1 MSEFTNNKNDKDKI
15 NDNDIHLDG
24 LDDKNNKQPIKEKE
38 IKLEEKNFR
47 DLKLDDNNSSIY
59 LSRKL
64 MKRKELDK
72 NQLKEIKKAKKKYSS
87 FIEKQKNKTDLL
99 ELVDK
104 TVKKIYNF
112 DLTNQKPEEKDNF
125 FCVNALDEEEK
136 NFSDC
141 FASFNDIINKEG
153 KNIKQNKK
161 KNFLFQNNFKNKIN
175 QEEKLSKIIS
185 ELEKSH
191 PQIMEENE
199 KKTNLDELIPTL
211 NENFDDKILG
221 ENEIIKKFNSPIG
234 RLEDTKNF
242 IYKFDAHKNYH
253 LMINAYKHFNYWR
266 TSLSDG
272 NSFYRVFM
280 YSLIENYITNQN
292 INELKK
298 LICDIIQED
307 YITLYRNKGIDVY
320 IVLQIFNKIIS
331 LLENNQ
337 IEESYK
343 IFNKAY
349 RLKNHCFDYTMIFYL
364 RNIVY
369 KYTKEVYNIYNN
381 NLKEKNKEID
391 DLINIDAINE
401 LGFEPEFFILIFIP
415 YLFDV
420 NLKIFWVDGNLQK
433 NEDGFIDFVDDE
445 NEGKFP
451 YIIMGYFFSNFFPL
465 YSNKINDNLN
475 KIINERYI
483 RMTKLTYCDE
493 NKKICPICNNETEQ
507 VIFLQKKFIICKPCL
522 ISHVD
527 KIIMKRTL
535 SLNNEDYYGFEYY
548 NRPIHLQDDYYINNY
563 EIIELKK
570 ENISNL
576 LLRNQTMSCCQ
587 CQIKIEKNEYLMNCG
602 CFYCEKCFMINLK
615 NSTNEYMYIN
625 EFEKQ
630 NNTFEKVICSCGKN
644 FDISYASKI
653 YKPSNEERNNAKERM
668 KIYVKTL
675 CYQCLQ
681 KLVEYDNENNN
692 YKIIEKYHKV
702 YIKKE
707 SEKRNNIEY
716 YDGQHIICKNCY
728 VKQKKKILN
737 EQETNEEEESNQKI
751 IRQNFCKICNRN
763 HIEFIDDEEGK
774 TSCSENCVII

>member
-47 DLKLDDNNSSIY
+47 DFKIDDNNSSIY

-64 MKRKELDK
+64 MKGKELDK

-112 DLTNQKPEEKDNF
+112 DLTNQNLEEKDNF
-125 FCVNALDEEEK
+125 FCINALDEEEK

-141 FASFNDIINKEG
+141 FVSFNDIINKEG
-153 KNIKQNKK
+153 KNIKQNRK

-191 PQIMEENE
+191 PQNMEENE
-199 KKTNLDELIPTL
+199 KKTNLDELLPTL

-221 ENEIIKKFNSPIG
+221 ENEILKKFNSPIG

-242 IYKFDAHKNYH
+242 IYKFEAHKNYH

-266 TSLSDG
+266 PSLSDG

-307 YITLYRNKGIDVY
+307 YITLYRNKGIDVD
-320 IVLQIFNKIIS
+320 IVLQIIKKILLLVENNKIK
-331 LLENNQ
+331 EA
-337 IEESYK
+337 YK

-381 NLKEKNKEID
+381 NLKEKNKDKD

-401 LGFEPEFFILIFIP
+401 FGIEPEFFILIFIP

-507 VIFLQKKFIICKPCL
+507 VIFIQKKFIICKPCL
-522 ISHVD
+522 ISHLD
-527 KIIMKRTL
+527 KIIMNRTL

-576 LLRNQTMSCCQ
+576 LLRNQTKSCCQ

-644 FDISYASKI
+644 FNISYASKI

-692 YKIIEKYHKV
+692 YKIIEKFHKV

-728 VKQKKKILN
+728 VKQKKLILN

-774 TSCSENCVII
+774 IACSEFCVII

>member
-64 MKRKELDK
+64 MKGKELDK

-112 DLTNQKPEEKDNF
+112 DLTNQKLEEKDNF

-266 TSLSDG
+266 PSLSDG

-307 YITLYRNKGIDVY
+307 YITLYRNKGIDVD
-320 IVLQIFNKIIS
+320 IVLQIIKKILF

-349 RLKNHCFDYTMIFYL
+349 RLKNHYFDYTMIFYL

-381 NLKEKNKEID
+381 NLKEKNKDKD

-401 LGFEPEFFILIFIP
+401 FGIEPEFFILIFIP

-615 NSTNEYMYIN
+615 NSTNGYMYIN

-692 YKIIEKYHKV
+692 YKIIEKFHKV

-728 VKQKKKILN
+728 VKQKKLILN

>member
-307 YITLYRNKGIDVY
+307 YITLYRNKGIDVD
-320 IVLQIFNKIIS
+320 IVLQIIKKILF

>member
-1 MSEFTNNKNDKDKI
+1 
-15 NDNDIHLDG
+15 
-24 LDDKNNKQPIKEKE
+24 
-38 IKLEEKNFR
+38 
-47 DLKLDDNNSSIY
+47 
-59 LSRKL
+59 
-64 MKRKELDK
+64 
-72 NQLKEIKKAKKKYSS
+72 
-87 FIEKQKNKTDLL
+87 
-99 ELVDK
+99 
-104 TVKKIYNF
+104 
-112 DLTNQKPEEKDNF
+112 
-125 FCVNALDEEEK
+125 
-136 NFSDC
+136 
-141 FASFNDIINKEG
+141 
-153 KNIKQNKK
+153 
-161 KNFLFQNNFKNKIN
+161 
-175 QEEKLSKIIS
+175 
-185 ELEKSH
+185 
-191 PQIMEENE
+191 
-199 KKTNLDELIPTL
+199 
-211 NENFDDKILG
+211 
-221 ENEIIKKFNSPIG
+221 
-234 RLEDTKNF
+234 
-242 IYKFDAHKNYH
+242 
-253 LMINAYKHFNYWR
+253 
-266 TSLSDG
+266 
-272 NSFYRVFM
+272 
-280 YSLIENYITNQN
+280 
-292 INELKK
+292 
-298 LICDIIQED
+298 
-307 YITLYRNKGIDVY
+307 
-320 IVLQIFNKIIS
+320 
-331 LLENNQ
+331 
-337 IEESYK
+337 
-343 IFNKAY
+343 
-349 RLKNHCFDYTMIFYL
+349 MIFYL

-451 YIIMGYFFSNFFPL
+451 YVIMGYFFSNFFPL

>member
-415 YLFDV
+415 YLFNV

-451 YIIMGYFFSNFFPL
+451 YVIMGYFFSNFFPL

>member
-47 DLKLDDNNSSIY
+47 DFKIDDNNSSIY

-64 MKRKELDK
+64 MKGKELDK

-112 DLTNQKPEEKDNF
+112 DLTNQNLEEKDNF
-125 FCVNALDEEEK
+125 FCINALDEEEK
-136 NFSDC
+136 HFSDC
-141 FASFNDIINKEG
+141 FISFDDIINKEG
-153 KNIKQNKK
+153 KNIKQNRK

-191 PQIMEENE
+191 PQNMEENE
-199 KKTNLDELIPTL
+199 KKTNLDELLPTL

-221 ENEIIKKFNSPIG
+221 ENEILKKFNSPIG

-242 IYKFDAHKNYH
+242 IYKFEAHKNYH

-266 TSLSDG
+266 PSLSDG

-320 IVLQIFNKIIS
+320 IVLQIFNKILF

-349 RLKNHCFDYTMIFYL
+349 RLKNHYFDYTMIIYL

-381 NLKEKNKEID
+381 NLKEKNKDKD

-507 VIFLQKKFIICKPCL
+507 VIFIQKKFIICKPCL
-522 ISHVD
+522 ISHLD
-527 KIIMKRTL
+527 KIIMNRTL

-576 LLRNQTMSCCQ
+576 LLRNQTKSCCQ

-644 FDISYASKI
+644 FNISYASKI

-692 YKIIEKYHKV
+692 YKIIEKFHKV

-728 VKQKKKILN
+728 VKQKKLILN

-774 TSCSENCVII
+774 IACSEFCVII

>member
-451 YIIMGYFFSNFFPL
+451 YVIMGYFFSNFFPL

-692 YKIIEKYHKV
+692 YKIIEKFHKV

-728 VKQKKKILN
+728 VKQKKLILN